1 VCPTVVLVV
10 YAWQKVGM
18 RFVLERVNWRSR
30 RVGGSLVRFCFGAI
44 RVFREGPKRITSM
57 CNPVPADRELAIFA
71 SDPRGVY
78 LTLDTL
84 ALF

>member
-1 VCPTVVLVV
+1 
-10 YAWQKVGM
+10 
-18 RFVLERVNWRSR
+18 
-30 RVGGSLVRFCFGAI
+30 VRFCFGAI
-44 RVFREGPKRITSM
+44 RVFREGLKRITSM